1 MSLITSEL
9 CSAKHP
15 ADLIVYNECENVD
28 IRNLVETVAQYR
40 LMSNSLIG
48 IFNFICFEKSKQ
60 CFILD

>member
-15 ADLIVYNECENVD
+15 ADLIVYECKNVD
-28 IRNLVETVAQYR
+28 RNLVETVAQYG